1 MENRTNRM
9 VTTAR
14 GSKDVSF
21 REVWAKSIHISYL
34 LAHRASDA
42 KVVLAFDQKKRQ

>member
-9 VTTAR
+9 VTTVR

-21 REVWAKSIHISYL
+21 REVWANTIHKSYL

-42 KVVLAFDQKKRQ
+42 RVILAFDQKKRR